1 MSNFDQQKPI
11 TKTTSK
17 AIGGQPMPGQ
27 SGMAPMSGP
36 MPGQG
41 GMPPLGGQAQKPPAF
56 RGPDRMAPSIIG
68 EDLTVTGN
76 VLSRGEVQVDGQI
89 QGDVHCSSLIVGEK
103 AQITGGIVDG
113 PLAFDDAISK
123 QAAADKGIVSK
134 VAGDADILVVPEIES
149 GNILA
154 KQLTFLGHADAAGI
168 VLGARVPIILTSRA
182 DNLRTRLL
190 SCAMAVLLAAARR
203 EGRLK

>member
-27 SGMAPMSGP
+27 SGMAPMGGP
-36 MPGQG
+36 VGG
-41 GMPPLGGQAQKPPAF
+41 GMPPLGGQQQKPPAF

-103 AQITGGIVDG
+103 AQITGGIVAEDVVVRG
-113 PLAFDDAISK
+113 RVMGSVRGNRVTLQASSHVEGDVFHKSLAIEQGAFFEGKSRRSEDPIATAPRLEGMST
-123 QAAADKGIVSK
+123 QPAA
-134 VAGDADILVVPEIES
+134 E
-149 GNILA
+149 
-154 KQLTFLGHADAAGI
+154 
-168 VLGARVPIILTSRA
+168 
-182 DNLRTRLL
+182 
-190 SCAMAVLLAAARR
+190 
-203 EGRLK
+203 

>member
-1 MSNFDQQKPI
+1 MFSKKPETDMSNFDQQKPI

-27 SGMAPMSGP
+27 GGMAPMGGP
-36 MPGQG
+36 APGQG
-41 GMPPLGGQAQKPPAF
+41 GMPPLGGQPQKPPSF

-103 AQITGGIVDG
+103 AQITGGIVAEDVLVRG
-113 PLAFDDAISK
+113 RVMGSVRGNRVTL
-123 QAAADKGIVSK
+123 QASSHV
-134 VAGDADILVVPEIES
+134 
-149 GNILA
+149 
-154 KQLTFLGHADAAGI
+154 
-168 VLGARVPIILTSRA
+168 
-182 DNLRTRLL
+182 
-190 SCAMAVLLAAARR
+190 
-203 EGRLK
+203 EG